1 MFWGDNSAIV
11 LYYTLC
17 MDKATAEKIM
27 AETSALYDTIA
38 VEYDQKRKFVRPE
51 VKEWAEEL
59 ESQGSNSPHP
69 SLNLREGDVVPPL
82 RVSGGKEGLRD
93 SGRLQLLEIGCGGG
107 EHAGLALER
116 GAFYT
121 GLDVSPRMIELAR
134 FLVRDERAR
143 FAVGEATDLP
153 FADASFDA
161 VWAVAVLHHI
171 PSQEKRQAA
180 FREIAR
186 VLKPG
191 GRAYLF
197 NWNLF
202 AWQWLK
208 RYRHFGMLF
217 GLRPPGY
224 DRHDVLIP
232 WKSPEHGA
240 LKRYYHAFTLREL
253 EALVKL
259 TTPSTGQGGLKIIGQ
274 RFVSNGQTRGKW
286 TGQSIETIVRKV

>member
-1 MFWGDNSAIV
+1 
-11 LYYTLC
+11 
-17 MDKATAEKIM
+17 M
-27 AETSALYDTIA
+27 AETAELYDTIA

-51 VKEWAEEL
+51 VVEWAKEL
-59 ESQGSNSPHP
+59 GAIHDSRSTP
-69 SLNLREGDVVPPL
+69 
-82 RVSGGKEGLRD
+82 RV
-93 SGRLQLLEIGCGGG
+93 LEIGCGGG

-121 GLDVSPRMIELAR
+121 GIDLSPRMVELAR

-143 FAVGEATDLP
+143 FTVGEATDLP
-153 FADASFDA
+153 FADASFDV
-161 VWAVAVLHHI
+161 VWAVAVLHHV
-171 PSQEKRQAA
+171 PSQEKRQAV

-186 VLKPG
+186 VLKPC

-208 RYRHFGMLF
+208 RYHHFGMLF
-217 GLRPPGY
+217 GLRPKGY

-232 WKSPEHGA
+232 WKSSEHGA

-253 EALVKL
+253 EALVKQSC
-259 TTPSTGQGGLKIIGQ
+259 PVGGAGGGLKMIGQ
-274 RFVSNGQTRGKW
+274 RFVSNAQTRGKFS
-286 TGQSIETIVRKV
+286 GQSIETIVRKT